1 MLPYCPAKAVTIGD
15 NIKRT
20 SNHNHVSDPV
30 RVEVRAAETLILE
43 VCTYVH
49 A

>member
-1 MLPYCPAKAVTIGD
+1 MLPFCPAKAVTIGD

-30 RVEVRAAETLILE
+30 RVEVRVRKLGFWR
-43 VCTYVH
+43 YVH
-49 A
+49 T